1 MFNILMSIHRGK
13 ERALW
18 FVLKSHTTE
27 VMRLMEREPL
37 QVSMKKIPEEGN
49 HQSDSSDGDIQF
61 EESWEAWCLRH
72 SSFEPG
78 GSPASSKEPLSL
90 FVISVC
96 WFGVAFSAIE
106 AVLQRWR

>member
-1 MFNILMSIHRGK
+1 MYNIIMSIHRGK
-13 ERALW
+13 EGALG
-18 FVLKSHTTE
+18 FVLKSRTKE

-49 HQSDSSDGDIQF
+49 HQSDSSQEDIQF

-78 GSPASSKEPLSL
+78 GSPASSKEPPSL

-96 WFGVAFSAIE
+96 WFGVALSAIE
-106 AVLQRWR
+106 AALQRW